1 MKSRRMLPL
10 LAAIFLVVSCL
21 PEARAGLFDDDEAR
35 EQVQK
40 LSKQL
45 DEWVDT
51 VTKAQ
56 IDLISQVQTLRE
68 ENAKLRGQ
76 VELLTF
82 ELEAEKKR
90 QQDFYIDL
98 DARLRKFEPQA
109 AADPQEAPEA
119 AKKPPATAES
129 HDYETALKLFQDG
142 RLKEAT
148 RALESFGKN
157 YRDSALLPDSR
168 YWLGN
173 AYYSL
178 GNCKKS
184 IEVHKQFATKWPQHA
199 KSSDALLSVAAC
211 QQELGDAKSAKATL
225 EALRSQYP
233 STPAAATAKQ
243 RLAE

>member
-1 MKSRRMLPL
+1 MPSPRVLL
-10 LAAIFLVVSCL
+10 LAFFLVVSGV

-56 IDLISQVQTLRE
+56 IDLISQLQSLRE

-76 VELLTF
+76 VELLSF

-90 QQDFYIDL
+90 QQDFYVDL

-109 AADPQEAPEA
+109 PDSPDAPAAEGRPA
-119 AKKPPATAES
+119 ATAEA
-129 HDYETALKLFQDG
+129 HDYETALKYFQG
-142 RLKEAT
+142 GKLKEAS
-148 RALESFGKN
+148 RALESFGKRYPN
-157 YRDSALLPDSR
+157 SALLPDAR

-178 GNCKKS
+178 NNCKKS
-184 IEVHKQFATKWPQHA
+184 IETHKQFAARWPQHA
-199 KSSDALLSVAAC
+199 KSPDALLSVAAC
-211 QQELGDAKSAKATL
+211 QQEAGDAKNAKATL
-225 EALRSQYP
+225 EALVSQYP
-233 STPAAATAKQ
+233 SSSAAATAKQ
-243 RLAE
+243 RMGQ

>member
-1 MKSRRMLPL
+1 MKSRRMLAF
-10 LAAIFLVVSCL
+10 LAAFFLAVASIS
-21 PEARAGLFDDDEAR
+21 EARAGLFDDDEAR
-35 EQVQK
+35 EQVRK

-56 IDLISQVQTLRE
+56 IDLIGQVQTLRE

-98 DARLRKFEPQA
+98 DARLRKLEPQA
-109 AADPQEAPEA
+109 ADSQETPEA

-142 RLKEAT
+142 KLKEAA
-148 RALESFGKN
+148 RALESFGKH
-157 YRDSALLPDSR
+157 YRDSALFPDSR

-184 IEVHKQFATKWPQHA
+184 IETHKQFASEWPRHA

-211 QQELGDAKSAKATL
+211 QQELGDAKNSKATL
-225 EALRSQYP
+225 ETLVSKYP

-243 RLAE
+243 RLGE

>member
-1 MKSRRMLPL
+1 MPSRRIL
-10 LAAIFLVVSCL
+10 LLLTTVLFVTTGI

-56 IDLISQVQTLRE
+56 IDLISQVQALRE

-76 VELLTF
+76 IELLTF
-82 ELEAEKKR
+82 ELDAEEKR
-90 QQDFYIDL
+90 QQDFYLDL
-98 DARLRKFEPQA
+98 DTRLRKFEPQSI
-109 AADPQEAPEA
+109 DSPETPDA
-119 AKKPPATAES
+119 GKKPPETAES

-142 RLKEAT
+142 KLKEAA
-148 RALESFGKN
+148 RALESFGKH
-157 YRDSALLPDSR
+157 YPKSSLLPDAR

-178 GNCKKS
+178 NNCKRS
-184 IEVHKQFATKWPQHA
+184 IETHKQFAAKWPKHV
-199 KSSDALLSVAAC
+199 KSSDAILSVATC
-211 QQELGDAKSAKATL
+211 QQELGDEKNARTTL
-225 EALRSQYP
+225 EALLNQYP
-233 STPAAATAKQ
+233 SSSAAATAKQ
-243 RLAE
+243 RLNP